1 VEEFSRALELLND
14 ENLVWSDDFE
24 SIRKNLALLM
34 AKAWELE
41 YAVMEP
47 EIGDLALNL
56 VRGQNARRLDTNE
69 AD

>member
-1 VEEFSRALELLND
+1 VEEFNDALKLLND
-14 ENLVWSDDFE
+14 PNLVWSDDFE
-24 SIRKNLALLM
+24 SIRKNLALVM

-56 VRGQNARRLDTNE
+56 IRGTNVRKPE
-69 AD
+69 ATTAN

>member
-1 VEEFSRALELLND
+1 MEEFNDALKLLND
-14 ENLVWSDDFE
+14 PNLVWSDDFE
-24 SIRKNLALLM
+24 SIRKNLALVM

-56 VRGQNARRLDTNE
+56 IRGTNVRKPE
-69 AD
+69 ATTAN

>member
-1 VEEFSRALELLND
+1 MEEFSEALELLND
-14 ENLVWSDDFE
+14 DNLVWSSDFE
-24 SIRKNLALLM
+24 AIRKNLARLM
-34 AKAWELE
+34 AKAWEME

-56 VRGQNARRLDTNE
+56 VRGTNVRRLSTEE